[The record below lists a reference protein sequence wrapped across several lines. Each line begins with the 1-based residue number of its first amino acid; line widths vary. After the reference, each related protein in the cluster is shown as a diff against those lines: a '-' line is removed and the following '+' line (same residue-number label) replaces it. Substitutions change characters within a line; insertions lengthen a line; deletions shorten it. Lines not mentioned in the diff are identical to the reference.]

1 MMEQFEKE
9 MKKYFQDR
17 EIKPSE
23 NAWERMEALLDE
35 NKIEQKKAK
44 PFFFLLPIAASIA
57 LFFGIWMFFQ
67 NNDDKHFVQPES
79 KEVFVVKEPEDVL
92 TNKKEVIATS
102 VSNVNRNSVA
112 NKMPKNESIVDN
124 DSPESI
130 KKSKTFT
137 QDSEFV
143 EAVQNNHIVQKSD
156 RETQEKLI
164 ATQSKIEIKVDP
176 TKLLRVA
183 EMERQVDQASSEGQ
197 NFWRKVKNV
206 NTVVENFK

>member
-79 KEVFVVKEPEDVL
+79 KEVFVVKEPENVL